1 MNQMRIMM
9 TNDIGSPLLEAINS
23 KDAQQALT
31 QVQQFRDNMR
41 NVTVGADYVMWITEP
56 VNLTSVHKAL
66 AEDLNVPPRLLAIRR
81 SVMNRTQKAVLLVQA
96 IELALKRV
104 YSL

>member
-1 MNQMRIMM
+1 M
-9 TNDIGSPLLEAINS
+9 LETIKS

-31 QVQQFRDNMR
+31 QVQLFKEKMRDT
-41 NVTVGADYVMWITEP
+41 TVGADYVMWITEP

-81 SVMNRTQKAVLLVQA
+81 STMNRTQKAVLLVQA
-96 IELALKRV
+96 IELAVKRV
-104 YSL
+104 HSL